1 MTNSAW
7 VPLQGTP
14 KEDVMKRNL
23 IAMLSLA
30 VVSLMF
36 NTAGANAQTA
46 TKADVPF
53 GFRVGSAQLP
63 AGTYEV
69 RANGSSAISINNQQA
84 RKGALALARLE
95 SSRETGAK
103 LIFHHVGNQYFLAE
117 VWRDAGRDG
126 MVIPRSKLEKNLA
139 KELEIASA
147 PSSVIEEVMIALK

>member
-1 MTNSAW
+1 
-7 VPLQGTP
+7 
-14 KEDVMKRNL
+14 MKRKL

-36 NTAGANAQTA
+36 NTAAANAQTA

-69 RANGSSAISINNQQA
+69 RADGASAISINNRDA
-84 RKGALALARLE
+84 GKTALSLVRPE
-95 SSRETGAK
+95 PSRETSAK

-117 VWRDAGRDG
+117 VWGDAGRTG
-126 MVIPRSKLEKNLA
+126 MVIPRSKLEKNLV
-139 KELEIASA
+139 KELEIASS